1 MYVACSRMIAVIMAV
16 TWLTL
21 WADAQHRSSSQETA
35 TFAAPDG
42 AFRFE
47 YPSNFQVC
55 TNVNLEPCHYAAF
68 MPVCSEDALVC
79 ILYPRQEFKDTNFG
93 AAGFEVVEV
102 LQHGTTPDECVTP
115 HTGHQ
120 FLLSAEHPT
129 ELIGGVSFVHGTRD
143 GAAMGHT
150 NDTEV
155 YRAFHKGRCF
165 QLSVSE
171 TETTPDTSS
180 GPPMKTLTPAQER
193 KIEQVMSHIL
203 HSFRFAN

>member
-1 MYVACSRMIAVIMAV
+1 
-16 TWLTL
+16 
-21 WADAQHRSSSQETA
+21 
-35 TFAAPDG
+35 
-42 AFRFE
+42 
-47 YPSNFQVC
+47 
-55 TNVNLEPCHYAAF
+55 
-68 MPVCSEDALVC
+68 MPVCSKDALVC
-79 ILYPRQEFKDTNFG
+79 VLYPLQEFKGTNFG
-93 AAGFEVVEV
+93 AAGFEVAEI

-129 ELIGGVSFVHGTRD
+129 ELIGGISFIHGNVD
-143 GAAMGHT
+143 GAAMGNT

-171 TETTPDTSS
+171 TETTPDTS

-193 KIEQVMSHIL
+193 KIDQTMSEIL